1 MDSIGTA
8 TPSPTREAA
17 DLRIYCDNDATS
29 KTAGAS
35 ARWQLVPDRE
45 QDPEGEKNSQ
55 KTTGQEW
62 YDQVNFIRRTTD
74 TNGCLDPDTLAET
87 CECVHDGGGKRWV
100 SVTRSCLLKC

>member
-1 MDSIGTA
+1 MDIIGAA

-74 TNGCLDPDTLAET
+74 TNGCLDPDTIAET
-87 CECVHDGGGKRWV
+87 CVC
-100 SVTRSCLLKC
+100 S